1 MLLTTQVRNNA
12 TGILD
17 DTQVSQ
23 ITIIVEENLV
33 RRPRDAE
40 AYYSN
45 KLDSAK
51 SIIIVETNSSIPCI
65 VHNLWV
71 EQRVA
76 DDCCEMAFLPPKIHV
91 AFQQNYRLHPL
102 TVVRNAEYQRR
113 QCSSAVDEDTHG
125 KCRQA
130 AGSVYCSTSEELYV
144 IQNFQT
150 TCIHL
155 LFKFLNTNR
164 HVGVVACLLYQFILY
179 VSVEQDLDLQC
190 CEYPACK
197 LANYQDRGLCKEA
210 HTQTLDW
217 HLKARKYI
225 ISLSYGGSACLLV
238 VSFPRAVSSVTSFC
252 GKKYQIY
259 KEAY

>member
-1 MLLTTQVRNNA
+1 MLQA
-12 TGILD
+12 YYD

-150 TCIHL
+150 TCIHI

-179 VSVEQDLDLQC
+179 VSVEQDLALQC
-190 CEYPACK
+190 CDCTACK

-210 HTQTLDW
+210 HTQSLD
-217 HLKARKYI
+217 
-225 ISLSYGGSACLLV
+225 
-238 VSFPRAVSSVTSFC
+238 
-252 GKKYQIY
+252 
-259 KEAY
+259 